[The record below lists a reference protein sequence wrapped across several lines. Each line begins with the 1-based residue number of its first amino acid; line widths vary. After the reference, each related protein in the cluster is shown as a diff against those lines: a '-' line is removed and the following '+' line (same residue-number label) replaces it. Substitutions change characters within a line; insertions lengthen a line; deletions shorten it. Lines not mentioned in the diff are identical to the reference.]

1 MMRCTYVWRKH
12 YVKQNPEICYKLR
25 ALFPGDNQ
33 REENPLEQT
42 PLGILVFFTVSSIAV
57 TFSPKCRSYFL
68 QLNVGSCNKSVYI
81 TEFEKHSSF
90 WCSLVSM
97 VSSSVSNSVSLQS
110 HKMSTTSFTQSTF
123 WVSMSRS
130 DSSQQ

>member
-1 MMRCTYVWRKH
+1 MMRCTYVSWKH
-12 YVKQNPEICYKLR
+12 YVKKNPEIRYKLR

-42 PLGILVFFTVSSIAV
+42 PLWILVFFTVSSIAIA
-57 TFSPKCRSYFL
+57 FSPKCRSYFL
-68 QLNVGSCNKSVYI
+68 QLDGVSCNKSMFI
-81 TEFEKHSSF
+81 TEFDMSF
-90 WCSLVSM
+90 WCSLVSI

-110 HKMSTTSFTQSTF
+110 HKMSTASFTQSKF

>member
-1 MMRCTYVWRKH
+1 MMRCTYVSRKH
-12 YVKQNPEICYKLR
+12 YVKQNPEIRYKLR

-42 PLGILVFFTVSSIAV
+42 PLWILVFFTVSSIAIA
-57 TFSPKCRSYFL
+57 FSPKWRSYFL
-68 QLNVGSCNKSVYI
+68 QLDGGSCNTSMFI

-90 WCSLVSM
+90 WCSLVSI
-97 VSSSVSNSVSLQS
+97 VNSSVSNSVSLQS
-110 HKMSTTSFTQSTF
+110 HKMSTTSFIQSKF